1 MASSSISESSNPFGA
16 TERTGGSGAVPKS
29 LKTNVESESMATE
42 RKSEEREHFSASES
56 FYQRM
61 ETMIN
66 KEDVQSILDKQKET
80 LTKFEKTNAKFGRF
94 NDLSAARFLHLNQQ
108 LRNHTKMLLDMKKDL
123 DSVFRRIR
131 TVKAKLAKQYGPA
144 FHAISAGIQRLEEEL
159 GASIENEDVSSM
171 DTLSEKRK
179 LDHESQTSDQQLVVG
194 QQSTDQDTKEDI
206 SQEDIPVVT
215 CSTTSELRTH
225 NDQSEDRTAA
235 SLDIASAKTERV
247 EIIEDYFEPENAT
260 VEKTEGFNSQDTDN
274 GSLRDALS
282 VQKSKDI
289 NSTVDTDEINRTT
302 DTSDVIRSV
311 DTNDTRTTVDTSD
324 SSETVD
330 TSDLIG
336 TVDKGDASRT
346 SEPVDTC
353 GTVDTS
359 NMNLTVDTSDVTR
372 SLDSSADTSG
382 TVDTSDI
389 TETEQERK

>member
-1 MASSSISESSNPFGA
+1 MNS
-16 TERTGGSGAVPKS
+16 
-29 LKTNVESESMATE
+29 
-42 RKSEEREHFSASES
+42 
-56 FYQRM
+56 
-61 ETMIN
+61 
-66 KEDVQSILDKQKET
+66 
-80 LTKFEKTNAKFGRF
+80 
-94 NDLSAARFLHLNQQ
+94 
-108 LRNHTKMLLDMKKDL
+108 
-123 DSVFRRIR
+123 
-131 TVKAKLAKQYGPA
+131 
-144 FHAISAGIQRLEEEL
+144 AISAGIQRLEEEL

-171 DTLSEKRK
+171 GTLSEKHK
-179 LDHESQTSDQQLVVG
+179 LDHESQTSDQQLVVE

-206 SQEDIPVVT
+206 SQEDIPAVT

-235 SLDIASAKTERV
+235 SLDVASAKTERV

-260 VEKTEGFNSQDTDN
+260 VEKTEGFNLQDTDN

-289 NSTVDTDEINRTT
+289 NSTVDTDEINRTM
-302 DTSDVIRSV
+302 DTSDVIKSV

-359 NMNLTVDTSDVTR
+359 NMNLTVDTSDNSRVVDTSDVTR
-372 SLDSSADTSG
+372 SLDSSASTSG

-389 TETEQERK
+389 TETEQEIK

>member
-1 MASSSISESSNPFGA
+1 
-16 TERTGGSGAVPKS
+16 
-29 LKTNVESESMATE
+29 
-42 RKSEEREHFSASES
+42 
-56 FYQRM
+56 
-61 ETMIN
+61 
-66 KEDVQSILDKQKET
+66 
-80 LTKFEKTNAKFGRF
+80 
-94 NDLSAARFLHLNQQ
+94 LN
-108 LRNHTKMLLDMKKDL
+108 
-123 DSVFRRIR
+123 S
-131 TVKAKLAKQYGPA
+131 
-144 FHAISAGIQRLEEEL
+144 AISAGIQRLEEEL

-247 EIIEDYFEPENAT
+247 EIIEDYFKPENAT

-311 DTNDTRTTVDTSD
+311 DTNDTRT
-324 SSETVD
+324 TVD